1 MTEAPWPGRRIAA
14 TLIFAGLTLAMALAA
29 PHAGRAQDSPRA
41 PENEAFT
48 IGFLGLS
55 EDPRYDEDRV
65 YARIQL
71 RPRGDVVAAA
81 EVGIEEAQI
90 TGRVIKVDF
99 GLAQHRG
106 PDVADL
112 AATVRE
118 WRDEKNIHFFIL
130 DLPAAA
136 VAELA
141 DQTKDDNVVFFNAT
155 APDNR
160 LRREACSRH
169 VMHTAPSHAMQM
181 DALAQYLV
189 SKRWTRVLLLAGPL
203 AEDALIAAAFEASAK
218 KFGAKITDR
227 RPFVLSNDPRRR
239 DQNNVALL
247 TAGGKDH
254 DVVFIA
260 DSDGEFGRYV
270 PYQTNRPRLVV
281 GTTGLVPSW
290 WHWSFERYGA
300 PQLNSRFERAAG
312 RRMVGQ
318 DWAVWV
324 AVRALVQAV
333 LRSRS
338 TEFENVTAFL
348 RGDRLRV
355 DGFKG
360 PALSFRPW
368 NNQLRQPILISTHN
382 ALIMRAPVEGFL
394 HATDTLDTLGD
405 DEPDSACRF

>member
-1 MTEAPWPGRRIAA
+1 MTEARWFGRR
-14 TLIFAGLTLAMALAA
+14 LAA
-29 PHAGRAQDSPRA
+29 PLAFAALVFAVAAPQAVRAQDPVRA
-41 PENEAFT
+41 QENDAFT
-48 IGFLGLS
+48 VGFLGLS

-71 RPRGDVVAAA
+71 RPQGDVGAAA
-81 EVGIEEAQI
+81 ALGIEEAQV

-99 GLAQHRG
+99 GLERHRG

-112 AATVRE
+112 AATVRQ
-118 WRDEKNIHFFIL
+118 WRDEKNIRFFIL
-130 DLPAAA
+130 DLPAGA
-136 VAELA
+136 VADLA
-141 DQTKDDNVVFFNAT
+141 AQTKGDNVVFFNAT

-160 LRREACSRH
+160 LRGEACSRN

-181 DALAQYLV
+181 DALVQFLV
-189 SKRWTRVLLLAGPL
+189 SKRWTRALLLAGPL
-203 AEDALIAAAFEASAK
+203 PEDALIAAAFEKSAN
-218 KFGAKITDR
+218 KFGVKISGR
-227 RPFVLSNDPRRR
+227 RPFVLSNDPRQR
-239 DQNNVALL
+239 DRNNVALL

-270 PYQTNRPRLVV
+270 PYQTNRPRPVV
-281 GTTGLVPSW
+281 GTTGLVPQW

-300 PQLNSRFERAAG
+300 PQLNSRFERATG

-324 AVRALVQAV
+324 AVRAVVQAV
-333 LRSRS
+333 LRSRT
-338 TEFENVTAFL
+338 TEFEKVAAFL
-348 RGDRLRV
+348 SSGRLRI

-360 PALSFRPW
+360 PALNFRPW

-382 ALIMRAPVEGFL
+382 ALIMRAPIEGFL

-405 DEPDSACRF
+405 DEPDTTCRF

>member
-1 MTEAPWPGRRIAA
+1 MTEARWLGRRFAA
-14 TLIFAGLTLAMALAA
+14 ALVLAALTLTGAGAVPQAV
-29 PHAGRAQDSPRA
+29 HAQDPVRAQ
-41 PENEAFT
+41 ENDAFT
-48 IGFLGLS
+48 VGFLGLS

-71 RPRGDVVAAA
+71 RPRGDVAAAA
-81 EVGIEEAQI
+81 EVAIEEAQI

-99 GLAQHRG
+99 GLEQHRG

-112 AATVRE
+112 VAKVRE
-118 WRDEKNIHFFIL
+118 WRDEKNIRFFIL
-130 DLPAAA
+130 DLPADA

-141 DQTKDDNVVFFNAT
+141 AQTKADRVVFFNAT

-160 LRREACSRH
+160 LRGEACSRH

-181 DALAQYLV
+181 DALVQFLV

-203 AEDALIAAAFEASAK
+203 AEDALIAAAFEKSAK
-218 KFGAKITDR
+218 KFGVKISDR
-227 RPFVLSNDPRRR
+227 RPFVLSNDPRQR
-239 DQNNVALL
+239 DRNNVALL

-270 PYQTNRPRLVV
+270 PYQTNRPRPVV

-324 AVRALVQAV
+324 AVRALVQSV
-333 LRSRS
+333 LRSRT
-338 TEFENVTAFL
+338 TEFETVAAFL
-348 RGDRLRV
+348 RSERLRI

-360 PALSFRPW
+360 PALNFRPW

-382 ALIMRAPVEGFL
+382 ALIQRAPIEGFL
-394 HATDTLDTLGD
+394 HTTNTLDTLGD